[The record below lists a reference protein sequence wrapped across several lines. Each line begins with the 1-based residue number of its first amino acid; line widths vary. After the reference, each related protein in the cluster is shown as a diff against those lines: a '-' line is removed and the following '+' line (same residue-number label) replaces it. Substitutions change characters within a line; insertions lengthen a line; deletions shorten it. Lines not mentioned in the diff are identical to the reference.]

1 MNPPIRSEPAAAQS
15 KAPTRG
21 SALLQRIT
29 ALVLWAVLFSLA
41 WMVYAAYRPE
51 SLRWFSVEMEVII
64 MLALLL
70 TALILVSV
78 VALLHTRSP
87 NPLECGG

>member
-1 MNPPIRSEPAAAQS
+1 MKQPIKSE

-21 SALLQRIT
+21 SSALQRIT

-41 WMVYAAYRPE
+41 WMVCAAYRPE
-51 SLRWFSVEMEVII
+51 TLRLPSEELEII
-64 MLALLL
+64 IVVALLL

-78 VALLHTRSP
+78 VALLHTRAPHSKAP
-87 NPLECGG
+87 